1 MVDESFEELYEGVI
15 FNRDVYVEF
24 SSDDGKFYL

>member
-15 FNRDVYVEF
+15 FNRDVYIEF
-24 SSDDGKFYL
+24 SSDESE